1 MKEDDKISKV
11 KHQWGKSQR
20 DTRGG
25 ARYLS
30 LPNKKPPPQEPRK
43 KREAPRIAANTVEK
57 QDSTPLD
64 ATAQLM
70 DSSA

>member
-1 MKEDDKISKV
+1 MKEDYKISKV

-30 LPNKKPPPQEPRK
+30 LPNKKPHHRKQER
-43 KREAPRIAANTVEK
+43 REKLQE
-57 QDSTPLD
+57 
-64 ATAQLM
+64 
-70 DSSA
+70 